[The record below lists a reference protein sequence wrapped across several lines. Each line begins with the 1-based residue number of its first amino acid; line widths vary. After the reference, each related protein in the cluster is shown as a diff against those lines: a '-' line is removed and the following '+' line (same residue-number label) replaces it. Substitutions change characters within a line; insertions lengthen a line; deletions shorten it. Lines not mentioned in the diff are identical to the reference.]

1 MSQCTSSVKITIYS
15 ITRKNRSKKVFR
27 KSIQPER
34 HPTDD
39 GARNT
44 LDQKYY
50 LTPLILEMMEHN
62 YPPDPVTL
70 TGTHVQLVPMG
81 IKYLKGLQEA
91 VADGELWRLWYTFI
105 PTVEK
110 MENWICKALEEQAS
124 GVSCPFVVIRK
135 EDNRVIGS
143 TRYMNI
149 ERDIRRLEIGTTW
162 YSKSVQRSPVNTECK
177 LLLLEYAF
185 ENLKCLAVEF
195 RTHRLNVQ
203 SRRAIERLG
212 AQLDGILR
220 NHKISSNGT
229 IRDTVVYS
237 VIVNEWENVKSNLQ
251 FMLHEKY

>member
-1 MSQCTSSVKITIYS
+1 MLRKYSTRTASRYLMRSQGI
-15 ITRKNRSKKVFR
+15 
-27 KSIQPER
+27 
-34 HPTDD
+34 
-39 GARNT
+39 T

-50 LTPLILEMMEHN
+50 LTTLILEMMEHN
-62 YPPDPVTL
+62 YPPGPVTL
-70 TGTHVQLVPMG
+70 SGKHVQLLPMEMTH
-81 IKYLKGLQEA
+81 LTGLQEA
-91 VADGELWRLWYTFI
+91 VRDGELWRLWYTFV
-105 PTVEK
+105 PTVEA
-110 MENWICKALEEQAS
+110 MGNWISKALDEQLS
-124 GVSCPFVVIRK
+124 GVSCPFVVVRK

-149 ERDIRRLEIGTTW
+149 EKDIRRLEIGTTW

-177 LLLLEYAF
+177 LLLLEHAF

-220 NHKISSNGT
+220 NHKISANGT

-237 VIVNEWENVKSNLQ
+237 VIVSEWENVKSNLQ
-251 FMLHEKY
+251 FMLTEKY